1 MKTIKTGETEAAKT
15 FQQIVLKNMLVR
27 VALGRVTQRDLAKA
41 LCVTQATVSLK
52 LNGRQDWTADDVA
65 NAAAF
70 FGCSFADLV
79 SDEAV
84 RGLEPRQGATIP
96 ADLRYLVQ
104 PVDEDGG
111 KRKSPGRGG
120 MERVHPG
127 TSAPRGIRTH
137 NPRLKRTLL

>member
-27 VALGRVTQRDLAKA
+27 VALGRVTQKDLAKA

-84 RGLEPRQGATIP
+84 RGLEPRQGATLP

-104 PVDEDGG
+104 PVDEDGV
-111 KRKSPGRGG
+111 KRKSPRARWNGTCA
-120 MERVHPG
+120 PG
-127 TSAPRGIRTH
+127 DECPPWDS
-137 NPRLKRTLL
+137 NPQPTT